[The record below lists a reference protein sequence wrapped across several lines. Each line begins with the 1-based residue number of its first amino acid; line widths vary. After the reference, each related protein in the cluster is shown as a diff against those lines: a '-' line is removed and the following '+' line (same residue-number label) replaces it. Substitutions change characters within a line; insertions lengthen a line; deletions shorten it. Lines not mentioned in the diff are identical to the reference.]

1 MTKEMMLEMAKLG
14 GEIFARGTTQNTRR
28 TIYVHVDIYVK
39 AKFSEIELK
48 SFLGRNNYAVQCRYI
63 LGRDGYFLVLLVDTL
78 DTLDKFVCKL
88 KREVPGIWSISTSL
102 LGRSLV
108 KA

>member
-1 MTKEMMLEMAKLG
+1 MNKKMMLEMAKLG
-14 GEIFARGTTQNTRR
+14 SEILSRRTVSNARR

-48 SFLGRNNYAVQCRYI
+48 SFLGRNNYAVLCRYI
-63 LGRDGYFLVLLVDTL
+63 LGRDGYFLVLQVDTL

-88 KREVPGIWSISTSL
+88 KREVPGIWSVSTAL
-102 LGRSLV
+102 LGRNIV

>member
-63 LGRDGYFLVLLVDTL
+63 LGRIFFGPVGRYTGYIGQICLQAKARSTRYLVNLHIA
-78 DTLDKFVCKL
+78 F
-88 KREVPGIWSISTSL
+88 R
-102 LGRSLV
+102 
-108 KA
+108 